1 MPQET
6 SVRQRSS
13 IESFLDEYQKIRF
26 YLVLGAVILIATISI
41 GGWRDEG
48 SPAIFLVALGV
59 MGLHAAWC
67 RIREIRAPKAMLFVD
82 STMVGVMMSFTTTDR
97 AEMIAAVAFLAMLV
111 VLFSEGPWM
120 VGLLLYNAA
129 WYVASSL
136 NASGIDAESLV
147 DLTGSM
153 FTVGATSLVIYRVRG
168 WLGRLDANRSQMVGT
183 VSHELRNNLTGMVGL
198 TDVVVSMPDLQPSEA
213 HELVAMA
220 HRQALDATEI
230 VEDLLT
236 ASRLEGSA
244 LTLSAGEVDVNV
256 EVVDTARRFQ
266 GTGTEIGLSL
276 EDDLPLAW
284 ADALRTRQ
292 VIRNL
297 LSNAIRYGGPEIRIK
312 TGSQAGSVHVSVVDS
327 GDGVPAE
334 DEATIFLPYRR
345 STKGR
350 RDAASV
356 GLGLWICRQLAHG
369 MGGELIY
376 RRADG
381 YTEFIL
387 ALPSIASQPQL
398 KSDSA
403 SRAAHTVLPPRRTR
417 SGSNYV
423 SRAIP
428 VSHLA

>member
-1 MPQET
+1 MQQET

-26 YLVLGAVILIATISI
+26 YLVLGAVLLIAAISL

-59 MGLHAAWC
+59 MGTHAAWC
-67 RIREIRAPKAMLFVD
+67 RIREIRAPKAMLLVD
-82 STMVGVMMSFTTTDR
+82 STMVGVMMSSTTIDS
-97 AEMIAAVAFLAMLV
+97 AEVIAAVAFLAVLV
-111 VLFSEGPWM
+111 VLFSEGLWM

-129 WYVASSL
+129 WFVASSL
-136 NASGIDAESLV
+136 NASGADADALV
-147 DLTGSM
+147 DLSGSL
-153 FTVGATSLVIYRVRG
+153 FTVGAIAVVIYRIRG

-213 HELVAMA
+213 RELVAMA
-220 HRQALDATEI
+220 HQQALDATEI

-244 LTLSAGEVDVNV
+244 LTLSAGEVDVNA

-276 EDDLPLAW
+276 EDTLPLAW

-292 VIRNL
+292 VVRNL
-297 LSNAIRYGGPEIRIK
+297 LSNAIRYGGPEIQIR
-312 TGSQAGSVHVSVVDS
+312 SSHDAGTVLVAVVDN
-327 GDGVPAE
+327 GDGVPTE

-369 MGGELIY
+369 MGGGLDY
-376 RRADG
+376 RRSDG
-381 YTEFIL
+381 LTEFVL
-387 ALPSIASQPQL
+387 ALPSMASQPEP
-398 KSDSA
+398 KPDAASEA
-403 SRAAHTVLPPRRTR
+403 SRASSPTVEAR
-417 SGSNYV
+417 SGSGFV

-428 VSHLA
+428 ISHLA

>member
-26 YLVLGAVILIATISI
+26 YLNLGGLVLILTILL
-41 GGWRDEG
+41 GGWWRVG
-48 SPAIFLVALGV
+48 SPVPFVGALGV
-59 MGLHAAWC
+59 MGSHAAWC
-67 RIREIRAPKAMLFVD
+67 RINQTRAPKVMLVVD
-82 STMVGVMMSFTTTDR
+82 STMIGVMMFSSSADP
-97 AEMIAAVAFLAMLV
+97 AAIAATVAFIALLV
-111 VLFSEGPWM
+111 VLFSEGRWM
-120 VGLLLYNAA
+120 AGLLAYNAA
-129 WYVASSL
+129 LLVGSSIK
-136 NASGIDAESLV
+136 ASGATAESL
-147 DLTGSM
+147 GSLSGSVFAVCAIVVVM
-153 FTVGATSLVIYRVRG
+153 YKVRR

-213 HELVAMA
+213 RELIAMA
-220 HRQALDATEI
+220 HQQALDATEI

-244 LTLSAGEVDVNV
+244 LTLSAGEVDVNA

-276 EDDLPLAW
+276 EDTLPLAW

-297 LSNAIRYGGPEIRIK
+297 LSNAIRYGGPEIQIR
-312 TGSQAGSVHVSVVDS
+312 SSHDAGTVLVAVVDN
-327 GDGVPAE
+327 GDGVPTE

-369 MGGELIY
+369 MGGGLEY
-376 RRADG
+376 RRSDG
-381 YTEFIL
+381 LTEFVL
-387 ALPSIASQPQL
+387 TLPSMASQPEP
-398 KSDSA
+398 KPDAASEA
-403 SRAAHTVLPPRRTR
+403 SRASSPTVEAR
-417 SGSNYV
+417 SGSGFV

-428 VSHLA
+428 ISHLA